1 MILVFVSEVDHSI
14 VPDAADVMRRQKSPL
29 SFRIDEC
36 VSHRTH
42 GPTPQLFLGVHA
54 NPCLALLSLSIRPD
68 DPRGNELG
76 RGRNRSPRTGNFLFA
91 STHLVIGLRLISVF
105 TGAVNPVAQLRTLM
119 DRSSGVTYP
128 LGRREDS
135 VRSILR
141 ACNLFLAICYWGYPS
156 YQTCPECV
164 VSHKRSHSTRLYQ
177 PIVLHPVYGL
187 STTISLT
194 VGR

>member
-1 MILVFVSEVDHSI
+1 MILVFASEVDHSI
-14 VPDAADVMRRQKSPL
+14 VPDAADVMRRPKSPL
-29 SFRIDEC
+29 SFRTDEC
-36 VSHRTH
+36 LSHRAH

-54 NPCLALLSLSIRPD
+54 NHCLAPLSLSIRPND
-68 DPRGNELG
+68 LRGNELG
-76 RGRNRSPRTGNFLFA
+76 RERNRSPHTGKFLFP
-91 STHLVIGLRLISVF
+91 STYLVVGLRLIRRIHWCCRPSR
-105 TGAVNPVAQLRTLM
+105 PVGTLM

-128 LGRREDS
+128 SGRREDS